1 MRKEGNRNIPERFR
15 LSFSSPYLS
24 FPIYRFQKIN
34 LIRVRTPRA
43 RRISFTLHRCGLS
56 TTSRRPSSL
65 PPSLWRASHTG
76 GRRVE
81 FVSRRL
87 FPVDLLALANL
98 SKGERRGEGIRVVRG
113 YELVESKS
121 YGLLSPWIRPIS
133 TRSTFPPIGDFFFFI
148 SAPPLLVVFSKSSSS
163 DVRVYLGFT
172 SVSRYGTGGGIVSP
186 SSPESRFPSFEKKT
200 RIKSVEVDEISTMS
214 FSLFFLE
221 FFLYIDKNRSRLEG
235 GEVGGPSSSHWK
247 GLGRGLILIFALCEY
262 SRGGRGEESR
272 SGGGE

>member
-1 MRKEGNRNIPERFR
+1 MFERIAGRDEEGGKSKHPRTVS
-15 LSFSSPYLS
+15 SFFLLPYLS

-43 RRISFTLHRCGLS
+43 RKISFTFHRCGLS
-56 TTSRRPSSL
+56 TISRRPSSL

-98 SKGERRGEGIRVVRG
+98 SKGERREGIRVVRG

-133 TRSTFPPIGDFFFFI
+133 TRSTFPPIDDFFFL
-148 SAPPLLVVFSKSSSS
+148 SVLLLFSSSFR
-163 DVRVYLGFT
+163 RVLRATFEFT
-172 SVSRYGTGGGIVSP
+172 SVLPRCLVT
-186 SSPESRFPSFEKKT
+186 ER
-200 RIKSVEVDEISTMS
+200 
-214 FSLFFLE
+214 
-221 FFLYIDKNRSRLEG
+221 
-235 GEVGGPSSSHWK
+235 VGGSYPPHRRRVGSLLSK
-247 GLGRGLILIFALCEY
+247 RRPG
-262 SRGGRGEESR
+262 
-272 SGGGE
+272 

>member
-43 RRISFTLHRCGLS
+43 RRISFTFHRCGLS
-56 TTSRRPSSL
+56 TISRRPSSL

-98 SKGERRGEGIRVVRG
+98 SKERGGGRELESLGDTSSSNRNPTVYYPLG
-113 YELVESKS
+113 YDQFRPAQLFHPLV
-121 YGLLSPWIRPIS
+121 I
-133 TRSTFPPIGDFFFFI
+133 FFFI

-186 SSPESRFPSFEKKT
+186 PSPESRFPSFEKKT

-214 FSLFFLE
+214 FSFFFLE

-235 GEVGGPSSSHWK
+235 GEVGVPLLPIGKDS
-247 GLGRGLILIFALCEY
+247 AVV
-262 SRGGRGEESR
+262 
-272 SGGGE
+272 

>member
-1 MRKEGNRNIPERFR
+1 M
-15 LSFSSPYLS
+15 
-24 FPIYRFQKIN
+24 
-34 LIRVRTPRA
+34 
-43 RRISFTLHRCGLS
+43 
-56 TTSRRPSSL
+56 
-65 PPSLWRASHTG
+65 
-76 GRRVE
+76 
-81 FVSRRL
+81 
-87 FPVDLLALANL
+87 DLLALANL

-186 SSPESRFPSFEKKT
+186 PSPGSRFPSFEKKT

-214 FSLFFLE
+214 FSFFFLE
-221 FFLYIDKNRSRLEG
+221 FFLYIDKNRSRLE
-235 GEVGGPSSSHWK
+235 VGARWGVPLLPIGKDS
-247 GLGRGLILIFALCEY
+247 AVV
-262 SRGGRGEESR
+262 
-272 SGGGE
+272 

>member
-43 RRISFTLHRCGLS
+43 RRISFTFHRCGLS
-56 TTSRRPSSL
+56 TISRRPSSL
-65 PPSLWRASHTG
+65 PSSLWRASHTG

-98 SKGERRGEGIRVVRG
+98 SKGERREGIRVVRG

-186 SSPESRFPSFEKKT
+186 PIAGESVP
-200 RIKSVEVDEISTMS
+200 
-214 FSLFFLE
+214 FFRKE
-221 FFLYIDKNRSRLEG
+221 DPDKICRS
-235 GEVGGPSSSHWK
+235 
-247 GLGRGLILIFALCEY
+247 
-262 SRGGRGEESR
+262 
-272 SGGGE
+272 

>member
-43 RRISFTLHRCGLS
+43 RRISFTFHRCGLS

-133 TRSTFPPIGDFFFFI
+133 TRSTFPPIGDFFFYQC
-148 SAPPLLVVFSKSSSS
+148 SSSS
-163 DVRVYLGFT
+163 RRLFEEFFERRSSLPRFYLG
-172 SVSRYGTGGGIVSP
+172 VSLRNG
-186 SSPESRFPSFEKKT
+186 
-200 RIKSVEVDEISTMS
+200 
-214 FSLFFLE
+214 
-221 FFLYIDKNRSRLEG
+221 
-235 GEVGGPSSSHWK
+235 W
-247 GLGRGLILIFALCEY
+247 
-262 SRGGRGEESR
+262 GGRIPPIAGESVPFFRKEDPDKICR
-272 SGGGE
+272 S

>member
-43 RRISFTLHRCGLS
+43 RRISFTFHRCGLS
-56 TTSRRPSSL
+56 TISRRPSSL

-133 TRSTFPPIGDFFFFI
+133 TRSTFPPIGDSFFL
-148 SAPPLLVVFSKSSSS
+148 SVLLLFSSSFR
-163 DVRVYLGFT
+163 RVLRATFEFT
-172 SVSRYGTGGGIVSP
+172 SVLPRCLVT
-186 SSPESRFPSFEKKT
+186 ER
-200 RIKSVEVDEISTMS
+200 
-214 FSLFFLE
+214 
-221 FFLYIDKNRSRLEG
+221 
-235 GEVGGPSSSHWK
+235 VGGSYPPHR
-247 GLGRGLILIFALCEY
+247 RGVGSLL
-262 SRGGRGEESR
+262 SKRRPG
-272 SGGGE
+272 

>member
-15 LSFSSPYLS
+15 LSFSSPILS

-43 RRISFTLHRCGLS
+43 RRISFTFHRCGLS

-133 TRSTFPPIGDFFFFI
+133 TRSTFPPIGDFFFL
-148 SAPPLLVVFSKSSSS
+148 SVLLLFSSSFR
-163 DVRVYLGFT
+163 RVLRATFEFT
-172 SVSRYGTGGGIVSP
+172 SVLPRCLVT
-186 SSPESRFPSFEKKT
+186 ER
-200 RIKSVEVDEISTMS
+200 
-214 FSLFFLE
+214 
-221 FFLYIDKNRSRLEG
+221 
-235 GEVGGPSSSHWK
+235 VGGSYPPHRRRVGSLLSK
-247 GLGRGLILIFALCEY
+247 RRPG
-262 SRGGRGEESR
+262 
-272 SGGGE
+272 

>member
-1 MRKEGNRNIPERFR
+1 MRKEGNRNIPEWFR

-43 RRISFTLHRCGLS
+43 RRISFTFHRCGLS

-113 YELVESKS
+113 
-121 YGLLSPWIRPIS
+121 IRARRIEILRFTIPLDTTNFDPLNFS
-133 TRSTFPPIGDFFFFI
+133 T
-148 SAPPLLVVFSKSSSS
+148 
-163 DVRVYLGFT
+163 
-172 SVSRYGTGGGIVSP
+172 
-186 SSPESRFPSFEKKT
+186 
-200 RIKSVEVDEISTMS
+200 
-214 FSLFFLE
+214 
-221 FFLYIDKNRSRLEG
+221 
-235 GEVGGPSSSHWK
+235 HW
-247 GLGRGLILIFALCEY
+247 
-262 SRGGRGEESR
+262 
-272 SGGGE
+272 

>member
-43 RRISFTLHRCGLS
+43 RRISFTFHRCGLS

-172 SVSRYGTGGGIVSP
+172 SMSRYGTGGGIVSP
-186 SSPESRFPSFEKKT
+186 PSPESRFPSFEKKT

-221 FFLYIDKNRSRLEG
+221 FFLYIDKNRSRLE
-235 GEVGGPSSSHWK
+235 VGARWGVPLLPIGKDS
-247 GLGRGLILIFALCEY
+247 AVV
-262 SRGGRGEESR
+262 
-272 SGGGE
+272 

>member
-15 LSFSSPYLS
+15 LSFSSPILS

-43 RRISFTLHRCGLS
+43 RRISFTFHRCGLS
-56 TTSRRPSSL
+56 TISRRPSSL

-133 TRSTFPPIGDFFFFI
+133 TRSTFPPIGDFFFFYQC
-148 SAPPLLVVFSKSSSS
+148 SSSS
-163 DVRVYLGFT
+163 RRLFEEFFERRSSLPRFYLGVSLRNGWGDRIPPIAGE
-172 SVSRYGTGGGIVSP
+172 SVP
-186 SSPESRFPSFEKKT
+186 
-200 RIKSVEVDEISTMS
+200 
-214 FSLFFLE
+214 FFRKE
-221 FFLYIDKNRSRLEG
+221 DPDKICRS
-235 GEVGGPSSSHWK
+235 
-247 GLGRGLILIFALCEY
+247 
-262 SRGGRGEESR
+262 
-272 SGGGE
+272 

>member
-1 MRKEGNRNIPERFR
+1 MRTLDDPPP
-15 LSFSSPYLS
+15 SPL
-24 FPIYRFQKIN
+24 
-34 LIRVRTPRA
+34 
-43 RRISFTLHRCGLS
+43 RCGV
-56 TTSRRPSSL
+56 RRTQEDGASSSL
-65 PPSLWRASHTG
+65 VDDCSPWISSLWRIYPKERG
-76 GRRVE
+76 GRELESLGDTSSSNRNPTVYYPLGYDQ
-81 FVSRRL
+81 FRPAQL
-87 FPVDLLALANL
+87 FHP
-98 SKGERRGEGIRVVRG
+98 
-113 YELVESKS
+113 LV
-121 YGLLSPWIRPIS
+121 I
-133 TRSTFPPIGDFFFFI
+133 FFFFI

-186 SSPESRFPSFEKKT
+186 PSPESRFPSFEKKT

-214 FSLFFLE
+214 FSFFFLE